1 MEQRCRKEEGF
12 TLLEVLVSLAILGVA
27 VAVIMQIFSGG
38 LKNIHRIDMAHR
50 AMNHAENVMNDIL
63 IDQTLRA
70 PVHLS
75 GDLDE
80 EFSYT
85 AEVEYWQ
92 DPEKGFSIEAVEPS
106 LYLLGV
112 QVDVH
117 FRNDPR
123 GKLYRTICLKAVPNM
138 EGPGFQT
145 PEDMVRKLFGG
156 GNSDRR
162 GQQRP

>member
-1 MEQRCRKEEGF
+1 
-12 TLLEVLVSLAILGVA
+12 ILGVA
-27 VAVIMQIFSGG
+27 VAVIMQIFAGG

-63 IDQTLRA
+63 IDQTIRA
-70 PVHLS
+70 PVQLS

-92 DPEKGFSIEAVEPS
+92 DPEKSFSIEGVEPS
-106 LYLLGV
+106 LYLLGI
-112 QVDVH
+112 QVDVQ
-117 FRNDPR
+117 FRNDSR
-123 GKLYRTICLKAVPNM
+123 GKLYRTLCLKAVPNL

-145 PEDMVRKLFGG
+145 PQDVVRQLFGG
-156 GNSDRR
+156 GNSNQTGR
-162 GQQRP
+162 QRP